1 MKVLKFGAVWCPGCL
16 VMKPRWAEVEREHAW
31 LKTEFY
37 DFDQNKD
44 VVETYH
50 VDRNLPVCIFLDGQ
64 GHELTRLHGE
74 VEKERLVALIQQY
87 RNA

>member
-1 MKVLKFGAVWCPGCL
+1 
-16 VMKPRWAEVEREHAW
+16 MKPRWAEIEHENAW

-44 VVETYH
+44 MVKKYNI
-50 VDRNLPVCIFLDGQ
+50 DQNLPVFIFLDAQ

-74 VEKERLVALIQQY
+74 LEKEQLVALIQQY
-87 RNA
+87 RNT